1 MKKIAII
8 GAGISGISL
17 YSMLN
22 KTSDVTV
29 FEKSRQPGG
38 RMCTR
43 TKLSFDFD
51 HGVQFFKILC
61 SLAFANDFKL
71 GNVFIKFSK

>member
-17 YSMLN
+17 SSMLN

-43 TKLSFDFD
+43 TKLSL
-51 HGVQFFKILC
+51 ILIMG
-61 SLAFANDFKL
+61 FNF
-71 GNVFIKFSK
+71 